1 MIEQCFHAYNVFV
14 LVCELSP
21 SFADFAE
28 LVGGSMLIDTSAV
41 AVIADVE
48 LFGDEVF
55 YLG

>member
-1 MIEQCFHAYNVFV
+1 V

-28 LVGGSMLIDTSAV
+28 LVGGAMLIDTSAV